1 MAPPSSASFLNLDLE
16 IDAPTD
22 LAPLAECL
30 KSQVFVLFCGPTD
43 SGFRLALE
51 PLTRGRLN
59 SDPVACTEQLLG
71 ILENLPPDLAQA
83 WHSHTSRVFDYGFDG
98 GLASPPIQMSLP
110 FALLAR
116 VVKLGLDVR
125 VTVYPFREGAV
136 E

>member
-1 MAPPSSASFLNLDLE
+1 MTPPSSASFLNLDLE
-16 IDAPTD
+16 IDATTD
-22 LAPLAECL
+22 LAPLAQCL
-30 KSQVFVLFCGPTD
+30 KGQVFVLFCGPTD

-51 PLTRGRLN
+51 PLTKGRLN
-59 SDPVACTEQLLG
+59 SDPVTCTEQLLG
-71 ILENLPPDLAQA
+71 ILENLPPDLARA

-98 GLASPPIQMSLP
+98 GLESPPIHMTLP
-110 FALLAR
+110 SATLAR